1 METIDLDQISVVA
14 MDDETHDRGQRVRM
28 QLDQITNQISSI
40 DVSFP
45 LTWVY
50 VWDMIKYKYSSMSE
64 DNGFHMANP
73 DKNLDDVWQAL
84 WANPRFTLEYGIE
97 QLDDDIA
104 DWLIEYGFIVDWEED
119 LEEVD
124 E

>member
-1 METIDLDQISVVA
+1 MEAIDLDQISVVE
-14 MDDETHDRGQRVRM
+14 MDDETHDKGQRVRM
-28 QLDQITNQISSI
+28 QLDQIINQITSLDI
-40 DVSFP
+40 GFP

-50 VWDMIKYKYSSMSE
+50 VWDMVKYRYSSMSE

-73 DKNLDDVWQAL
+73 DKTIDDVWQAL

-104 DWLIEYGFIVDWEED
+104 DWLIEHKFIVEWEEG
-119 LEEVD
+119 LEEED